1 MLLPNPMHITDM
13 LMIYGAFMFAQH
25 SLGDLSPQLIDIF
38 AFPIS
43 PSWQIEKQMPCEDIN
58 VTYK

>member
-1 MLLPNPMHITDM
+1 
-13 LMIYGAFMFAQH
+13 MFAQH

-43 PSWQIEKQMPCEDIN
+43 PSWQNEKQMPCEDIN